1 MKAAIITIGDEI
13 LIGQVIDSNSAWIAQ
28 QLHQIGIAVSEII
41 SISDTEEHIVQTL
54 NRVKEDVVIIT
65 GGLGPTNDDLTK
77 KTLTNYFNTRL
88 VFHQEILNHVEN
100 LLVGRGIAV
109 NDLNREQA
117 MLPEAAEILPNR
129 NGTASGMWFEKN
141 KQIVISLPG
150 VPFEMKMLIE
160 KEVLSRLIQRFDIDS
175 IVHKTIMTQ
184 GIPESLL
191 AIKIKEWE
199 DNLPKGMKLAYLP
212 RPGVVRLRLSMSGKN
227 KKEIEIQIEK
237 QIEKVRNYI
246 PNAIFG
252 YDDVDL
258 EQVVGDLLKEKNK
271 TLVTAESCTGGN
283 VAKMITSVAGSSQY
297 FLGAIVSYSNQI
309 KIQELSVPAQIIEK
323 EGAVSEEVVRLMAKN
338 IREKYQSDY
347 AIAISGIA
355 GPDGGTEEKP
365 VGTTWIAVASAK
377 KITSKKYLFGEHRGR
392 NVTRASLS
400 ALNTLRLLLQNN
412 S

>member
-1 MKAAIITIGDEI
+1 MKAVIVTIGDEI
-13 LIGQVIDSNSAWIAQ
+13 LIGQVVVSNSAWIAQ
-28 QLHQIGIAVSEII
+28 QLHQIGIAVSEIV

-54 NRVKEDVVIIT
+54 DRVNANLIIIT

-88 VFHQEILNHVEN
+88 IFHQNILDHVEN
-100 LLVGRGIAV
+100 LLVGRGIEV

-129 NGTASGMWFEKN
+129 NGTASGMWFEKEN
-141 KQIVISLPG
+141 KIIISLPG

-160 KEVLSRLIQRFDIDS
+160 KEVIPRLIRSFDVDN

-191 AIKIKEWE
+191 AMKIKQWE
-199 DNLPKGMKLAYLP
+199 DNLPKEMKLAYLP
-212 RPGVVRLRLSMSGKN
+212 RPGIVRLRLSISGKDEKDIKIKIEEQV
-227 KKEIEIQIEK
+227 KKVQE
-237 QIEKVRNYI
+237 YI
-246 PNAIFG
+246 PEAIFG

-258 EQVVGDLLKEKNK
+258 EKIVGDLLKEKNR
-271 TLVTAESCTGGN
+271 TLATAESCTGGN
-283 VAKMITSVAGSSQY
+283 VAKMISSVPGSSKY
-297 FLGAIVSYSNQI
+297 FLGSIVSYSNKI
-309 KIQELSVPAQIIEK
+309 KIQELSILEEIIEEK
-323 EGAVSEEVVRLMAKN
+323 GAVSEEVVRLMAQN
-338 IREKYQSDY
+338 IKEKFQSDY

-365 VGTTWIAVASAK
+365 VGTTWIAVASPK
-377 KITSKKYLFGEHRGR
+377 EIISKKYLFGEHRGR

-400 ALNTLRLLLQNN
+400 ALNTLRLILQNN

>member
-1 MKAAIITIGDEI
+1 LKFTKK
-13 LIGQVIDSNSAWIAQ
+13 
-28 QLHQIGIAVSEII
+28 QIV

-54 NRVKEDVVIIT
+54 DRVNANLIIIT

-88 VFHQEILNHVEN
+88 IFHQNILDHVEN
-100 LLVGRGIAV
+100 LLVGRGIEV

-129 NGTASGMWFEKN
+129 NGTASGMWFEKEN
-141 KQIVISLPG
+141 KIIISLPG

-160 KEVLSRLIQRFDIDS
+160 KEVIPRLIRSFDVDN

-191 AIKIKEWE
+191 AMKIKQWE
-199 DNLPKGMKLAYLP
+199 DNLPKEMKLAYLP
-212 RPGVVRLRLSMSGKN
+212 RPGIVRLRLSISGKDEKDIKIKIEEQV
-227 KKEIEIQIEK
+227 KKVQE
-237 QIEKVRNYI
+237 YI
-246 PNAIFG
+246 PEAIFG

-258 EQVVGDLLKEKNK
+258 EKIVGDLLKEKNR
-271 TLVTAESCTGGN
+271 TLATAESCTGGN
-283 VAKMITSVAGSSQY
+283 VAKMISSVPGSSKY
-297 FLGAIVSYSNQI
+297 FLGSIVSYSNKI
-309 KIQELSVPAQIIEK
+309 KIQELSILEEIIEEK
-323 EGAVSEEVVRLMAKN
+323 GAVSEEVVRLMAQN
-338 IREKYQSDY
+338 IKEKFQSDY

-365 VGTTWIAVASAK
+365 VGTTWIAVASPK
-377 KITSKKYLFGEHRGR
+377 EIISKKYLFGEHRGR

-400 ALNTLRLLLQNN
+400 ALNTLRLILQNN

>member
-227 KKEIEIQIEK
+227 KEEIEIQIEK
-237 QIEKVRNYI
+237 QIEKVKNYI

-283 VAKMITSVAGSSQY
+283 VAKMITSVVGSSQY